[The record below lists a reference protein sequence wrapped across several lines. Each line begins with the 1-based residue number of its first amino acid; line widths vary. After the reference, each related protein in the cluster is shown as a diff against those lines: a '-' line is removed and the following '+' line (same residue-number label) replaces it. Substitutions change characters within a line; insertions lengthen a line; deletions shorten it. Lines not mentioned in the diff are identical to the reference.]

1 MSKSSNAYG
10 AGIMAK
16 TGKAFADEYFA
27 EENQVVHESNE
38 VVLVLKKSDEI
49 NTVVQEIL
57 LCDRKADNPTLI
69 VEDRAG
75 YWWLKATGK
84 IEVDCNEV
92 SELLG
97 KHYSVYDLLVDVS
110 STIGRAYTLGE
121 TFTIT
126 SELMGLDVKLKD
138 LETA

>member
-27 EENQVVHESNE
+27 EENQTVHESHE
-38 VVLVLKKSDEI
+38 VVLVLKKSDEM
-49 NTVVQEIL
+49 NSVVEEIL
-57 LCDRKADNPTLI
+57 LGDRKADNPTLV

-84 IEVDCNEV
+84 IEVDCTEV

-97 KHYSVYDLLVDVS
+97 KNFSVYDFLVDVS

-138 LETA
+138 LERA

>member
-16 TGKAFADEYFA
+16 NGKEFADEYFA

-49 NTVVQEIL
+49 NIIVEEIL
-57 LCDRKADNPTLI
+57 LGDRKADNPTLV

-84 IEVDCNEV
+84 IEIDAAEV
-92 SELLG
+92 AELLG
-97 KHYSVYDLLVDVS
+97 RSFSVYDLLVDVS
-110 STIGRAYTLGE
+110 STIGRAYTLGDV
-121 TFTIT
+121 FTIT
-126 SELMGLDVKLKD
+126 SELMGLDRKLED
-138 LETA
+138 LQAA